1 MNESDQTW
9 TYAFLRDCAIPV
21 LNIVVAVKPSNYS
34 EIIKLEEKLE
44 KYPLSDVVRDSLPGL
59 IPPNEKITPGFTTMQ
74 FSVYSLKE
82 TRK

>member
-21 LNIVVAVKPSNYS
+21 LNTVVAVKPPNYA
-34 EIIKLEEKLE
+34 EIIKLEERLE
-44 KYPLSDVVRDSLPGL
+44 KYPLSDIVRDSLP
-59 IPPNEKITPGFTTMQ
+59 IPSNEKVTPGFITMQ